1 MTNRSAGGQAAYLST
16 REPTAGSA
24 AATCLAAPPRTAPY
38 AFKIVGRWENF
49 ADASVTDSRA
59 SETSSPRPRPGL
71 PAAGRPR
78 RTAQHAVQVR
88 QIGDADRDRFALVVA
103 GFGAESGVGEER
115 TSADLDEM
123 AAMSNGGDGH
133 LS

>member
-1 MTNRSAGGQAAYLST
+1 M
-16 REPTAGSA
+16 
-24 AATCLAAPPRTAPY
+24 
-38 AFKIVGRWENF
+38 V
-49 ADASVTDSRA
+49 SVTDSRA

-103 GFGAESGVGEER
+103 GVLVLNQGSVR
-115 TSADLDEM
+115 NVRPPISMRWQL
-123 AAMSNGGDGH
+123 
-133 LS
+133 